1 MTPSRMPPVHDDR
14 RMRRPPLSEVWG
26 STNWGDG
33 WAIALTVM
41 VLGSIGALIEGWP
54 LSHSVIFGL
63 LVGPGWLVVVT
74 VVGLLSWML
83 GWGYDDRPL

>member
-1 MTPSRMPPVHDDR
+1 
-14 RMRRPPLSEVWG
+14 
-26 STNWGDG
+26 
-33 WAIALTVM
+33 M